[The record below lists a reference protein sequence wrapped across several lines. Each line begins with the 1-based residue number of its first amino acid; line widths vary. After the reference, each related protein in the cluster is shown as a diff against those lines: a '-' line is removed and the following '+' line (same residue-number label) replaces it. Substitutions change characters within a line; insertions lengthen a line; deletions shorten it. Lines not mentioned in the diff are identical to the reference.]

1 MAVTQDG
8 EKADIKYYLDED
20 KIANEEMYDG
30 LYAVCTDL
38 INDDVS
44 EILKVSEGCWQIE
57 ECFRIMKTDFS
68 ARPVYLQCDER
79 ITAHF
84 LICFLALLSYRVLE
98 SV

>member
-20 KIANEEMYDG
+20 KIANEEIYDG

-57 ECFRIMKTDFS
+57 
-68 ARPVYLQCDER
+68 
-79 ITAHF
+79 
-84 LICFLALLSYRVLE
+84 
-98 SV
+98 